1 MGREDPDP
9 TRERADDEDFGGPV
23 RYGLI
28 AFLVA
33 LALLNAQVTV
43 TRLLA
48 YRFFYHFVF
57 FVISL
62 SQLGLAAA
70 GAWVYASRRLPRM
83 NLDLLRWLLLL
94 AASPLLV
101 LAAYSWLGPR
111 PNLSFGKLDGP
122 TAYGYL
128 SLLAILLVVLNFA
141 GGMVLTTLFTGFKEH
156 IGRLYAADLVGASL
170 GCLASVG
177 LMMYAG
183 PIRAF
188 LMSGVA
194 ALLAALGLL
203 ILLEGK
209 GRRPSQSLTQPRLVS
224 AWVFLVLFLCLGLA
238 FPGLFD
244 PNLRFPDRAGRLTR
258 SAWTHIAR
266 TDATGP
272 ASYVID
278 GDAYTEVYSGLP
290 QGGVDPPSPSYE
302 LVSPGPDVAII
313 GVGAGPQLVVALE
326 RGATSVL
333 AVDINPTIIAWSKNE
348 DRQFNQDIFNR
359 PEVTVQVAEGR
370 HALRSSEND
379 FDLIVMHAIDT
390 WTASSQGAYSLT
402 ENFLYTSEA
411 MRDLLSK
418 LRPGGVV
425 SIRRWLFW
433 PPRESLRL
441 FTTIN
446 DALEREGFEEPE
458 RHLIALSPEQ
468 QFRDPELKVWG
479 FVFFSNQPFGEEQ
492 LARLDRY
499 VESRHWSYLYRP
511 GESIPTPFTEFLY
524 ASDRQAFYDPY
535 PYIVTPASDANPF
548 FFQLASPWVGLGIGR
563 DSKALGCDLP
573 TELLASCSLPR
584 DRRRSHRRP
593 SRSSPLPSARGPL
606 RRPTARHIRRLLRL
620 PRIWFHGH
628 RATGDSGHDALSGP
642 PDLCAQRGP
651 PRPARG
657 SRRREQSDGKAADGC
672 RADRHR
678 GRHRSRHRLRAGPVA
693 GGARPHSSTRPDPL
707 RTDLGLCGHHRG
719 SSRHAL
725 CRRRAS
731 PRCGAAASGCLGLGR
746 ERRDGGCRFLLADD
760 PDGLFRQRR
769 QFRFGGSRLRRRLFG
784 ATSPRPQ
791 RGNSIDLLNP

>member
-9 TRERADDEDFGGPV
+9 TRQRAADEDFGGPV

-209 GRRPSQSLTQPRLVS
+209 GRRPSQNLTQPRLVS
-224 AWVFLVLFLCLGLA
+224 AWVFLMLFLCLGLA

-278 GDAYTEVYSGLP
+278 GDAYTDVYSGLP

-333 AVDINPTIIAWSKNE
+333 AVDINPTIIAWSRDE

-370 HALRSSEND
+370 HALRSSEKD

-458 RHLIALSPEQ
+458 RHLIAVSPEQ

-548 FFQLASPWVGLGIGR
+548 FFQLASPWSDWGSGETQKLSGVIYRQSSSLLVLCLVIAVVLTVALLGVPLFLRRGDLSGDRQLGTSVVYFGCLGFGFMAIELPVIQVMTLFLGHPTYALSVVLLGLLAAAGAG
-563 DSKALGCDLP
+563 SSLMGKLP
-573 TELLASCSLPR
+573 TAAGRIAIAVVIVLAIGSGLTLLPAVHALIHLPDPIR
-584 DRRRSHRRP
+584 FGLTLVYVVAIGV
-593 SRSSPLPSARGPL
+593 PLGMPFVAGV
-606 RRPTARHIRRLLRL
+606 RLL
-620 PRIWFHGH
+620 
-628 RATGDSGHDALSGP
+628 DA
-642 PDLCAQRGP
+642 
-651 PRPARG
+651 
-657 SRRREQSDGKAADGC
+657 
-672 RADRHR
+672 
-678 GRHRSRHRLRAGPVA
+678 
-693 GGARPHSSTRPDPL
+693 ARPHQV
-707 RTDLGLCGHHRG
+707 
-719 SSRHAL
+719 AW
-725 CRRRAS
+725 AW
-731 PRCGAAASGCLGLGR
+731 AVN
-746 ERRDGGCRFLLADD
+746 
-760 PDGLFRQRR
+760 
-769 QFRFGGSRLRRRLFG
+769 G
-784 ATSPRPQ
+784 ATAVVGSCLLMILMVFSGSGASFALAAVAYGIAFLARPRLALKEAS
-791 RGNSIDLLNP
+791 R